1 MAIRGV
7 EHAARDGEAMHC
19 SSLGDQR
26 FPKQGP
32 IFTGV
37 GFDSSVI
44 TEDHSPRGDNQFGR
58 RRGVHCP
65 LRKLI
70 FDLPEG
76 NGLERAP
83 GMEIRDT
90 ICHYRAGGVVE
101 SCNASSFCVSKEK
114 LVVFGFLGFWTGDQL
129 IILGDE
135 AKDSSS
141 MPDSSRG
148 LSGFQVIEEGG
159 GSALGCD
166 QGIGSRQERSL
177 KGDVTDLLTELA
189 YACFGVGCDQPAR
202 LPRSE

>member
-70 FDLPEG
+70 FGLPEG

-83 GMEIRDT
+83 GMEIRGI
-90 ICHYRAGGVVE
+90 ICHYREGGVVE

-141 MPDSSRG
+141 MRDRG
-148 LSGFQVIEEGG
+148 W
-159 GSALGCD
+159 
-166 QGIGSRQERSL
+166 RH
-177 KGDVTDLLTELA
+177 
-189 YACFGVGCDQPAR
+189 
-202 LPRSE
+202 